1 MTRPALDAIDRLA
14 AEAVATADGLGWR
27 LPTGRVIPRP
37 HGGDGPTDS
46 SGDNDDDG
54 DDGDETD
61 DDGDQDKDNKGSD
74 DGKATGKDTVSMS
87 QADLDKLIKTR
98 LEKDRKAREAEAK
111 AEADK
116 AAMSEAEKLKAEKAE
131 ADTRA
136 EEAERKAL
144 ETKVE
149 TLAERAAVAADVDP
163 KRAGRFV
170 QLVPI
175 ALDDLAPD
183 GEPDEKAI
191 AKLVGKTLDEWPEF
205 KAATSD
211 NGDSKP
217 AKSGGDVNGHKTD
230 QTARAGSLGQAVK
243 SRMSG

>member
-46 SGDNDDDG
+46 GEGNDGGEDDA
-54 DDGDETD
+54 D
-61 DDGDQDKDNKGSD
+61 KGSEAD
-74 DGKATGKDTVSMS
+74 KTEDKTDGTGKADDAKVSMS
-87 QADLDKLIKTR
+87 QADLDALIEKR

-136 EEAERKAL
+136 EKAERKAL

-205 KAATSD
+205 KPATSD
-211 NGDSKP
+211 NGGGKP
-217 AKSGGDVNGHKTD
+217 AKSGGDLNGHKAD
-230 QTARAGSLGQAVK
+230 KNARAGSLGAAVK
-243 SRMSG
+243 SRMGG